1 MHLAACVQGGRL
13 YVEINSAASEYI
25 LRYGRNRV
33 VQKGN
38 QVFISDK
45 LQWREILWALCVVIV
60 WKPSGCYE
68 VICVAKV
75 EHIWRVS
82 QDLSWLME
90 PLFEQDKED
99 TRIKKK
105 THFPKILKITS

>member
-25 LRYGRNRV
+25 LRYGRNPV

-45 LQWREILWALCVVIV
+45 LQ
-60 WKPSGCYE
+60 
-68 VICVAKV
+68 
-75 EHIWRVS
+75 
-82 QDLSWLME
+82 
-90 PLFEQDKED
+90 
-99 TRIKKK
+99 
-105 THFPKILKITS
+105 